1 MTKLYI
7 APEYF
12 DAEGVIK
19 NRPVLEELADSGDD
33 IVVDMTE
40 VKHLDCAGVGALSFL
55 MKRLLPRGHQL
66 RLVRIGGQP
75 ALFLR
80 DLQLLH
86 SGQGPDRTSPDLVFG
101 PASPS
106 GWR

>member
-12 DAEGVIK
+12 DTDSVI
-19 NRPVLEELADSGDD
+19 NSRPVLEELAESADD

-55 MKRLLPRGHQL
+55 MKRLLPSGHQL
-66 RLVRIGGQP
+66 RLVCIRGQP

-86 SGQGPDRTSPDLVFG
+86 GGQGPDRTNPDLVFG
-101 PASPS
+101 PGSAS

>member
-12 DAEGVIK
+12 DTDSVI
-19 NRPVLEELADSGDD
+19 NSRPVLEELAESADD

-55 MKRLLPRGHQL
+55 MKRLLPSGHQL
-66 RLVRIGGQP
+66 RLVRIRGQP

-80 DLQLLH
+80 DLQLLRG
-86 SGQGPDRTSPDLVFG
+86 GQGPDRTNPDLVFG
-101 PASPS
+101 PGSAS

>member
-1 MTKLYI
+1 MTRLYV

-19 NRPVLEELADSGDD
+19 SRPVLEELAESADD
-33 IVVDMTE
+33 IVVDMTG
-40 VKHLDCAGVGALSFL
+40 VKHLDCAGVGAISFL
-55 MKRLLPRGHQL
+55 MKRLLPSGHQL
-66 RLVRIGGQP
+66 RLVSIGGQP

-86 SGQGPDRTSPDLVFG
+86 GGQSLDRTNPDLVFG
-101 PASPS
+101 P
-106 GWR
+106 G